1 MGLSFAIPIDLAMEI
16 QTQLKAKGRVSRG
29 RMGVVIQEV
38 DKELAASFGLPKAQ
52 GALVSAVEKGA
63 PADAAGIIAGDI
75 ILQFDG
81 KPVTE
86 TKDLP
91 RQVGATKPGVKVPV
105 QLWRKGK
112 TMEVMVTM
120 GQMPDDQVA
129 LNKPG
134 RKSAESAKANRL
146 GIVLS
151 ALSAEQKRALG
162 VANGLIVES
171 VSSDGS
177 ATGLR
182 PGDILLSL
190 IFQGAQVELKTVAQF
205 NEMIATVGKN
215 ESLTLLVRR
224 GDVQTFVII
233 KPLKDKS
240 DR

>member
-1 MGLSFAIPIDLAMEI
+1 
-16 QTQLKAKGRVSRG
+16 
-29 RMGVVIQEV
+29 
-38 DKELAASFGLPKAQ
+38 
-52 GALVSAVEKGA
+52 
-63 PADAAGIIAGDI
+63 
-75 ILQFDG
+75 
-81 KPVTE
+81 
-86 TKDLP
+86 
-91 RQVGATKPGVKVPV
+91 
-105 QLWRKGK
+105 
-112 TMEVMVTM
+112 
-120 GQMPDDQVA
+120 
-129 LNKPG
+129 
-134 RKSAESAKANRL
+134 
-146 GIVLS
+146 
-151 ALSAEQKRALG
+151 LSAEQKRALG